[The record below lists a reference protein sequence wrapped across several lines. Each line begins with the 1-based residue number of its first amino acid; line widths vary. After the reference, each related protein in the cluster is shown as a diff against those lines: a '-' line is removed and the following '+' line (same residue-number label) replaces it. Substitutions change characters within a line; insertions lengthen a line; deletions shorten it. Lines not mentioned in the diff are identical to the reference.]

1 MALRLRKPTF
11 FPARYCTDWCSY
23 PPLGGR
29 PAALRKHVMSLL
41 ALGTPLALRVGTQF
55 EPRFEPQLPANP
67 TAHPRWQC
75 QNVCVRVCACL
86 RLLTNDSKATVSVL
100 YWYRNYPSLEQ
111 LLLYFWILR
120 PALELA
126 QTLLLVKRS

>member
-1 MALRLRKPTF
+1 
-11 FPARYCTDWCSY
+11 
-23 PPLGGR
+23 
-29 PAALRKHVMSLL
+29 MSLL
-41 ALGTPLALRVGTQF
+41 ALSTPLALRVGTQF

-126 QTLLLVKRS
+126 QTLLPVKRS